1 MGFNFVLVFSPDTFA
16 EFPHNLA
23 ATINMPPEQTG
34 AVMRALLPRFPSV
47 SVIEVGGVLTQVRD
61 VIRQLSTAIAAAAS
75 VAILA
80 GIAVLVGAMT
90 AVREMRTYDAVILKV
105 LGATR
110 AQILGAQAL
119 EHVLLSL
126 IVAAL
131 ALGFGLGA
139 AWYVVVQ
146 IFQFEW
152 LPDLP
157 VVFLTLG
164 AGACLTLIIGLL
176 GSVPILAVRPARALR
191 AL

>member
-1 MGFNFVLVFSPDTFA
+1 
-16 EFPHNLA
+16 
-23 ATINMPPEQTG
+23 
-34 AVMRALLPRFPSV
+34 
-47 SVIEVGGVLTQVRD
+47 
-61 VIRQLSTAIAAAAS
+61 
-75 VAILA
+75 
-80 GIAVLVGAMT
+80 
-90 AVREMRTYDAVILKV
+90 MRTYDAVILKV